1 MAVFKAE
8 KNIFVLETESFQY
21 VLGVGS
27 DGLLRHLHWG
37 EKVQADDFEIKVF
50 DDINSNHSYLDT
62 ICQEYSPF
70 AGKLFRECAFKCQFG
85 DGVRDAVLV
94 FKDYLISD
102 NTLKIF
108 LKDIYYGLEAELL
121 YTVYEE
127 CGVIGRKVIIRNIG
141 EERIECEKIMSAE
154 LSFPEKCEY
163 EIINTNGTWWGE
175 YQIVKERLSGGSLS
189 FESRKGTS
197 AHGNAPF
204 LIAEPCLKNG
214 EKTLFAVLEYS
225 GSFKISV
232 SRDSFRVTRAM
243 LGVNDFDFSVSLKK
257 GEEFSAPWVYF
268 GCAECVSEVSRIMNR
283 FALKHVFPK
292 QFREKPLPV
301 LYNSWE
307 ATGFDVTAESQ
318 KKLAEKAAETGVE
331 VFVMDDGWFGQRK
344 DDFAGL
350 GDWYVNKEKFPNGLS
365 GLIDHVNK
373 LGMDFGLWI
382 EPEMVN
388 PDSDLYREHPDWI
401 YNFKTRTPSLMRNQL
416 VLNLTKPQVKE
427 FVFNFID
434 KLLSENNIKYI
445 KWDMNRPISEPG
457 AENLENGKEL
467 WFKHTMAVY
476 DIVDKLKEKY
486 PETQFEACASGGG
499 RCDYGAFRHFDE
511 IWTSDNTKPVD
522 RIDIQNGY
530 ALINPT
536 KAMRAW
542 VTDCSSAPWSFKFNI
557 AMQGALGLGMNLFNC
572 GDKELAL
579 MREYV
584 TIYKEYRQVI
594 QFGDRYALMNLKDH
608 MLNAAEFVNEKK
620 DKAIV
625 FAASVHTKYLHRS
638 FTVKLKGL
646 DANSRYN
653 VKIGEE
659 EFQKSG
665 SYLMNVGIERNF
677 GGDYK
682 SEIWTVNKIIS
693 Q

>member
-1 MAVFKAE
+1 MAVFRARE
-8 KNIFVLETESFQY
+8 NIFVLETENYQY

-37 EKVQADDFEIKVF
+37 EKVQPGDFEIKVF

-62 ICQEYSPF
+62 MCQEYSPF
-70 AGKLFRECAFKCQFG
+70 GSKLFRDCAFKCRFG

-94 FKDYLISD
+94 FKDYVISD

-108 LKDIYYGLEAELL
+108 LDDIHYRLEAELL
-121 YTVYEE
+121 YTVYED
-127 CGVIGRKVIIRNIG
+127 CDVMGRKVIIRNTG
-141 EERIECEKIMSAE
+141 EECIECEKVMSAE

-175 YQIVKERLSGGSLS
+175 YQVVKERLSGGTLA

-197 AHGNAPF
+197 AHCNAPF
-204 LIAEPCLKNG
+204 FIAKPCLDEGG
-214 EKTLFAVLEYS
+214 EKTLFGALEYS
-225 GSFKISV
+225 GSFKVSV
-232 SRDSFRVTRAM
+232 SRDGFNVTRAM
-243 LGVNDFDFSVSLKK
+243 VGVNDFDFIVSLKS

-268 GCAECVSEVSRIMNR
+268 GCTESVDEVSRIMNR
-283 FALKHVFPK
+283 FALKYVFPE

-318 KKLAEKAAETGVE
+318 KKLAEKAAKTGAE
-331 VFVMDDGWFGQRK
+331 VFVMDDGWFGERK

-350 GDWYVNKEKFPNGLS
+350 GDWYVNKKKFPNGLS
-365 GLIDHVNK
+365 ELIDYVNG
-373 LGMDFGLWI
+373 LGMDFGIWI

-401 YNFKTRTPSLMRNQL
+401 YNFKTRTPSEMRNQL

-457 AENLENGKEL
+457 AENLRDGREL
-467 WFKHTMAVY
+467 WFRHTMAVY
-476 DIVDKLKEKY
+476 EIVDKLKEKY

-522 RIDIQNGY
+522 RIEIQNGY

-542 VTDCSSAPWSFKFNI
+542 VTDSSDAPLSFKFNI
-557 AMQGALGLGMNLFNC
+557 SMQGALGLGMNLL
-572 GDKELAL
+572 DSSEEELAC
-579 MREYV
+579 MKKYV
-584 TIYKEYRQVI
+584 EIYKENREVI
-594 QFGDRYALMNLKDH
+594 QFGDRYGLMNLKDH
-608 MLNAAEFVNEKK
+608 MLNVNEFVNVKK
-620 DKAIV
+620 SKAII
-625 FAASVHTKYLHRS
+625 FAACVNTKFLHRS
-638 FTVKLKGL
+638 FKIKLKGL
-646 DANSRYN
+646 EANSRYS
-653 VKIGEE
+653 VEIGEDRFE
-659 EFQKSG
+659 KSG
-665 SYLMNVGIERNF
+665 SYLMNVGIERDF

-682 SEIWTVNKIIS
+682 NEIWTVNKIN
-693 Q
+693 

>member
-1 MAVFKAE
+1 MAVFRVGE
-8 KNIFVLETESFQY
+8 NIFVLETESFQY

-37 EKVQADDFEIKVF
+37 EKVQAKDFEIKVF
-50 DDINSNHSYLDT
+50 DDINSNHSYLDV

-70 AGKLFRECAFKCQFG
+70 GGKLFRDCAFKCQFS
-85 DGVRDAVLV
+85 DGVRDAVFT
-94 FKDYLISD
+94 FKDYSISD
-102 NTLKIF
+102 NTLKI
-108 LKDIYYGLEAELL
+108 LLCDVHYQLEAELL
-121 YTVYEE
+121 YTVYAD
-127 CGVIGRKVIIRNIG
+127 CNVIGRKAVIRNTGGNSIL
-141 EERIECEKIMSAE
+141 CEKIMSAE

-163 EIINTNGTWWGE
+163 EIINSNGTWCGE
-175 YQIVKERLSGGSLS
+175 NQIVKQHLSGGSIS

-204 LIAEPCLKNG
+204 FIANPCSENS
-214 EKTLFAVLEYS
+214 EKVLFGVLEYS
-225 GSFKISV
+225 GNFKVTV
-232 SRDSFRVTRAM
+232 SRDGFGVTRAM
-243 LGVNDFDFSVSLKK
+243 LGVNDFDFSVSLKS

-268 GCAECVSEVSRIMNR
+268 GCSESLNEVSRIMNR
-283 FALKHVFPK
+283 FALKHIFPE

-318 KKLAEKAAETGVE
+318 KELAEKAAEAGVE
-331 VFVMDDGWFGQRK
+331 LFVTDDGWFGERK

-365 GLIDHVNK
+365 ELITHVNE

-388 PDSDLYREHPDWI
+388 PDSNLYRAHPDWI

-427 FVFNFID
+427 FVFDFID
-434 KLLSENNIKYI
+434 RLLGENNIKYI
-445 KWDMNRPISEPG
+445 KWDMNRPFSEPG

-467 WFKHTMAVY
+467 WFLHTMAVY
-476 DIVDKLKEKY
+476 DIVDRLKKKY
-486 PETQFEACASGGG
+486 PETQFESCASGGG

-511 IWTSDNTKPVD
+511 VWTSDNTDPVD
-522 RIDIQNGY
+522 RIEIQNGY
-530 ALINPT
+530 ALVNPT

-542 VTDCSSAPWSFKFNI
+542 VTDVSAAPVSFKFNI
-557 AMQGALGLGMNLFNC
+557 AMQGALGIGMNLFSC
-572 GDKELAL
+572 DKETLAL

-584 TIYKEYRQVI
+584 TLYKEYRDVI

-608 MLNAAEFVNEKK
+608 MLNAVEFVNEKK
-620 DKAIV
+620 NKAIV
-625 FAASVHTKYLHRS
+625 FVAAVHTKCMHRY
-638 FTVKLKGL
+638 FKVKLKGL
-646 DANSRYN
+646 DADSRYL
-653 VKIGEE
+653 VQIGEKK
-659 EFQKSG
+659 FQKSG
-665 SYLMNVGIERNF
+665 SYLMNAGIERYF
-677 GGDYK
+677 YGDYK
-682 SEIWTVNKIIS
+682 NEIWTVNKIS
-693 Q
+693 D